1 MRVKTKLQTIA
12 LFMFTV
18 LIVLVTAV
26 FLLVKETR
34 RSSSNMRL
42 ADEIQS
48 NFMERTSIRDQ
59 YFLYREVH
67 MLNRWDESKKKSDQ
81 LLRQA
86 KQQFQGTEYQQI
98 IELLIK
104 SIDETAVII
113 HRIADNSNEMKS
125 AAGNREILEE
135 LDKRLSSQLLLK
147 ATAIRDTVLILN
159 ELSNQSAEHSYRRLT
174 TIVIS
179 LAGTV
184 ALFTLLLS
192 VNLMRLIRMRLIPL
206 HEGARN
212 IGNGHLESRI
222 TVSGSDEFS
231 ELAHSV
237 NAMTDKL
244 VAEIEIRK
252 TFEKELLEANTAIE
266 EANKKALQ
274 KSEAHFR
281 TLVNTIPDLIWL
293 KDTDG
298 VYLACNTTFERF
310 FGAKETDILGKK
322 DYDFVDKELADF
334 FHIHDRKAIEA
345 GRSTSNEEWITF
357 ADDGHKAL
365 FETTKTPM
373 YGADGQVTGVLGIG
387 HDITESRRAE
397 EEKIKLETQLHQ
409 AQKMES
415 IGSLAGGVAHDFN
428 NKLSVILGCTYM
440 AFTEEDQ
447 AKRQALLDEVRKAAE
462 QSADLTRQLLT
473 FARKQTIT
481 PKELDLNDTVTSMLK
496 MLQRLIGENIRL
508 SWQPAAELWPL
519 KLDPSQID
527 QVLANLC
534 VNARDSITTDGRITI
549 ETLNCVIDKEFC
561 INHPDASPGK
571 YVRLLV
577 GDNGCGMDR
586 ETLYRIFE
594 PFFTTK
600 ETGKGTGLGLAT
612 VFGIVKQN
620 NGFINVYS
628 EPGLGTTFSI
638 YFPRFAGK
646 STSAQNQGMAID
658 APTGKETILLVED
671 ELAIL
676 NMASMILTKQGYT
689 LLQANSPGEAI
700 RLAREHAGTIDLLIT
715 DVIMP
720 EMNGKDLANRLQS
733 LNPQLK
739 CLYMSG
745 YTADVIAQH
754 GVLDEGIYFIQKPFS
769 LPDLAVKVREVLDG
783 KP

>member
-1 MRVKTKLQTIA
+1 
-12 LFMFTV
+12 MFTV

-125 AAGNREILEE
+125 TAGNREILEE

-237 NAMTDKL
+237 NAMTEKL

-496 MLQRLIGENIRL
+496 MLQRLIGENIQL
-508 SWQPAAELWPL
+508 AWLPAPDLWRV
-519 KLDPSQID
+519 KADPSQID
-527 QVLANLC
+527 QMLANLC
-534 VNARDSITTDGRITI
+534 VNARDAINGTGRITI
-549 ETLNCVIDKEFC
+549 ETRNNTVDSYYCEEDPEAVPGDYVHLSVSDDGSGMDKETM
-561 INHPDASPGK
+561 AR
-571 YVRLLV
+571 V
-577 GDNGCGMDR
+577 
-586 ETLYRIFE
+586 FE

-600 ETGKGTGLGLAT
+600 GVGEGTGLGLAT
-612 VFGIVKQN
+612 VYGIVKQN
-620 NGFINVYS
+620 NGFINIYS
-628 EPGLGTTFSI
+628 EPGKGTTFTI
-638 YFPRFAGK
+638 HLPRLEEK
-646 STSAQNQGMAID
+646 SQKTLTEAKTPPLPKGQ
-658 APTGKETILLVED
+658 ETILLVED
-671 ELAIL
+671 EPAIL
-676 NMASMILTKQGYT
+676 QITSQLLGKQGYT
-689 LLQANSPGEAI
+689 LLTAGTPNDAM
-700 RLAREHAGTIDLLIT
+700 RLAHEHVGEINLLIT

-745 YTADVIAQH
+745 YTADVNAQH
-754 GVLDEGIYFIQKPFS
+754 GVHDEGIYFIQKPFS